1 MSFFYAQEDVV
12 YLAENS
18 CKKNHPAWEQ
28 KDVMCGKLLIIAFGN
43 PLSMVIVPSSNQI
56 DKLMQPIQ
64 EDKSLAAKIAQ

>member
-1 MSFFYAQEDVV
+1 MSFFCAQKDVA

-18 CKKNHPAWEQ
+18 SKKNHPAWEQ

-43 PLSMVIVPSSNQI
+43 FLSMVIVPSSNQM

-64 EDKSLAAKIAQ
+64 ENKSL